1 MNLSIADERQN
12 PTNDEV
18 LNETVNNAVGA
29 VCKHFGIKVPVEV
42 SVMFTEDEMIREINE
57 EYRGIDKV
65 TDVLSFPQMEF
76 SEAGVIDEKYMPE
89 ENGYPGLVLGDIILN
104 VEQARK
110 QADEYGH
117 SFYREAGYLTVHSM
131 LHLLGYDHE
140 EDGDK
145 KIMREKE
152 EIIMSEIGL
161 GRDAE

>member
-12 PTNDEV
+12 QNNDEV
-18 LNETVNNAVGA
+18 LNETVNNAVSA
-29 VCKHFGIKVPVEV
+29 VCRHFGIDAPVEV
-42 SVMFTEDEMIREINE
+42 SVMFTEDDMIREINE

-76 SEAGVIDEKYMPE
+76 SEAGVIPREYMPDGT
-89 ENGYPGLVLGDIILN
+89 NYPELVLGDIVLN
-104 VEQARK
+104 VERARSQAI
-110 QADEYGH
+110 EYGH

-140 EDGDK
+140 NDDDK

-152 EIIMSEIGL
+152 EIIMNEIGL
-161 GRDAE
+161 GRETE